1 MPLTQAQQ
9 QLQDLII
16 ELHTNNPTQEIKVI
30 QLPSTTKYARRMQLR
45 GKRTCG

>member
-1 MPLTQAQQ
+1 MQLTQGQQ

-16 ELHTNNPTQEIKVI
+16 DLHNNNPTQEIKVI

-45 GKRTCG
+45 GRRTCS